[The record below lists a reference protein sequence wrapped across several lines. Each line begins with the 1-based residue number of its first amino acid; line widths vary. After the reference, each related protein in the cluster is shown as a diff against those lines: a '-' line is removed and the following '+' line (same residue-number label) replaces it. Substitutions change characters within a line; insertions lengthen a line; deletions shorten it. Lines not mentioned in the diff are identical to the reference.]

1 MRIVYVAPYQGP
13 TVMARRPIIRNNSL
27 AAKVKIELVA
37 ELLKKSGHDVEVIS
51 QGEVIENSLKFYQGF
66 REAAPFDPDIPVE
79 YSSTVTARF
88 INGVWSSIATLQ
100 RVRSRHQARPFDA
113 MLFYNFKLPQ
123 VVCANY
129 ALRRLRIPVVLEY
142 EDDAFV
148 DMNGKSE
155 RGFRSRCHL
164 YAAREMLKV
173 ISGCIGVSPH
183 LLAQA
188 PSSIPKLLLPGV
200 VSNEISEI
208 MKACELPRKNW
219 IVFSGTL
226 YKTKGLEQL
235 IKAWNRSSINDWE
248 LHIAGD
254 GEMNE
259 MLREIARGNPSIVFH
274 GLLDRKENARLLCS
288 ARIGVNPHDVSA
300 TPGNVFAFKIIEY
313 LAADLHVI
321 STPMGPLDSQL
332 EAGITYMPDNKA
344 KTIAATLKQV
354 IESRCYE
361 RTAAQ
366 AALQTYGPEAVSK
379 SLNMLVKQV
388 LTRSAKTSIQV
399 LSWILGVGV
408 ISDWAC

>member
-1 MRIVYVAPYQGP
+1 MRIAYVAPYQGP

-37 ELLKKSGHDVEVIS
+37 ELLKKGGHDVEVIS
-51 QGEVIENSLKFYQGF
+51 QGEVVENSLKFYRGF
-66 REAAPFDPDIPVE
+66 RETAPFDPDILVE

-88 INGVWSSIATLQ
+88 LNIVWSSIATLQ
-100 RVRSRHQARPFDA
+100 RLRSRHQARPFDA
-113 MLFYNFKLPQ
+113 MLFYNFKPPQ
-123 VVCANY
+123 MLCANY
-129 ALRRLRIPVVLEY
+129 AFRCLGIPVILEY

-148 DMNGKSE
+148 DVNGKSE

-164 YAAREMLKV
+164 YAARKTQEV

-188 PSSIPKLLLPGV
+188 PSSIPKLLLPGM
-200 VSNEISEI
+200 VSSEI
-208 MKACELPRKNW
+208 LEIMNEGELPRKNW
-219 IVFSGTL
+219 IVFAGTF

-235 IKAWNRSSINDWE
+235 IQAWNSSSISNWE

-259 MLREIARGNPSIVFH
+259 MLRELARGNSSIVFH
-274 GLLDRKENARLLCS
+274 GLLDRRENAHLLCS

-300 TPGNVFAFKIIEY
+300 TLGNVFAFKIIEY
-313 LAADLHVI
+313 LAAGLHVI

-344 KTIAATLKQV
+344 ETIAATLRHV
-354 IESRCYE
+354 MENRSYE

-366 AALQTYGPEAVSK
+366 AALQTYGPDAVSK
-379 SLNMLVKQV
+379 SLNTLVNQA
-388 LTRSAKTSIQV
+388 LTRSY
-399 LSWILGVGV
+399 
-408 ISDWAC
+408 

>member
-1 MRIVYVAPYQGP
+1 MRIAYVAPYQGP
-13 TVMARRPIIRNNSL
+13 TVVARRPITRNNSL

-37 ELLKKSGHDVEVIS
+37 ELLKKSGHNVEVIS
-51 QGEVIENSLKFYQGF
+51 QGEVVENSLKFYQGF

-88 INGVWSSIATLQ
+88 INIIWSSIATLQ
-100 RVRSRHQARPFDA
+100 RLRVRHRARPFDA

-123 VVCANY
+123 MFCANY
-129 ALRRLRIPVVLEY
+129 GLRRLGIPVILEY

-148 DMNGKSE
+148 DVNGKSE

-164 YAAREMLKV
+164 YAARKTQEV

-188 PSSIPKLLLPGV
+188 PSSIPKLLLPGM
-200 VSNEISEI
+200 VSSEI
-208 MKACELPRKNW
+208 LEIMNAGELPRKNW
-219 IVFSGTL
+219 IVFAGTF

-235 IKAWNRSSINDWE
+235 IQAWNSSSISNWE

-259 MLREIARGNPSIVFH
+259 MLRELARGNSSIVFH
-274 GLLDRKENARLLCS
+274 GLLDRRENAHLLCS

-300 TPGNVFAFKIIEY
+300 TLGNVFAFKIIEY
-313 LAADLHVI
+313 LAAGLHVI

-344 KTIAATLKQV
+344 ETIAATLRHV
-354 IESRCYE
+354 MENRSYE

-366 AALQTYGPEAVSK
+366 AALQTYGPDAVSK
-379 SLNMLVKQV
+379 SLNTLVNQA
-388 LTRSAKTSIQV
+388 LTRSY
-399 LSWILGVGV
+399 
-408 ISDWAC
+408 

>member
-1 MRIVYVAPYQGP
+1 MRIAYVAPYQGP
-13 TVMARRPIIRNNSL
+13 TVVARRPIIRNNSL

-37 ELLKKSGHDVEVIS
+37 ESLKKSGHDVEVIS

-66 REAAPFDPDIPVE
+66 REAVPFDPDIPVE
-79 YSSTVTARF
+79 YSSTLPARF
-88 INGVWSSIATLQ
+88 INGFWSSITTLQ
-100 RVRSRHQARPFDA
+100 RLRSRHRARPFDA

-129 ALRRLRIPVVLEY
+129 ALRRLGIPVILEY

-148 DMNGKSE
+148 DVNGKSE

-164 YAAREMLKV
+164 YAARKTLKV

-188 PSSIPKLLLPGV
+188 PSSIPKLLLPGM
-200 VSNEISEI
+200 VSSEILKI
-208 MKACELPRKNW
+208 MKAGELPRKNW

-235 IKAWNRSSINDWE
+235 IEAWNSNSINDWE

-259 MLREIARGNPSIVFH
+259 MLREMARGNSSIVFH
-274 GLLDRKENARLLCS
+274 GLLDRKECGRLLCS

-300 TPGNVFAFKIIEY
+300 TLGNVFAFKIIEY
-313 LAADLHVI
+313 LAAGLHVI

-344 KTIAATLKQV
+344 ETIAGTLKHV
-354 IESRCYE
+354 IESRSYE

-388 LTRSAKTSIQV
+388 LTRSY
-399 LSWILGVGV
+399 
-408 ISDWAC
+408 

>member
-1 MRIVYVAPYQGP
+1 MRIAYVAPYQGP

-51 QGEVIENSLKFYQGF
+51 QGEVVENSLRFYQGF
-66 REAAPFDPDIPVE
+66 RETAPFDPDIPVE
-79 YSSTVTARF
+79 YSSTLTARF
-88 INGVWSSIATLQ
+88 INVVWSSIATLQ
-100 RVRSRHQARPFDA
+100 RLRSRHRARPFDA

-123 VVCANY
+123 MVCANY
-129 ALRRLRIPVVLEY
+129 AFRRLQIPVVLEY

-148 DMNGKSE
+148 DVNGKSV

-164 YAAREMLKV
+164 YAARKTLKI

-188 PSSIPKLLLPGV
+188 PSSIPRLLLPGT
-200 VSNEISEI
+200 VSIEILEI
-208 MKACELPRKNW
+208 MKGDEVPRKNW
-219 IVFSGTL
+219 IVFSGTF

-235 IKAWNRSSINDWE
+235 IEAWNSSSINDWE

-259 MLREIARGNPSIVFH
+259 RLREMARGNSSIVFH

-288 ARIGVNPHDVSA
+288 ARIGVNPHNVSA
-300 TPGNVFAFKIIEY
+300 TLGNVFAFKIIEY
-313 LAADLHVI
+313 LAAGLHVI
-321 STPMGPLDSQL
+321 STPMGPLDSRL

-344 KTIAATLKQV
+344 GTIAGTLKHM
-354 IESRCYE
+354 IESCSYE
-361 RTAAQ
+361 RTAAK
-366 AALQTYGPEAVSK
+366 ATLQTYGPEAVST
-379 SLNMLVKQV
+379 SLSIFVKQV
-388 LTRSAKTSIQV
+388 LTRSS
-399 LSWILGVGV
+399 
-408 ISDWAC
+408 

>member
-1 MRIVYVAPYQGP
+1 MRIAYVAPYQGP
-13 TVMARRPIIRNNSL
+13 TVVARRPITRNNSL

-37 ELLKKSGHDVEVIS
+37 ELLKKSGHNVEVIS
-51 QGEVIENSLKFYQGF
+51 QGEVVENSLKFYQGF

-88 INGVWSSIATLQ
+88 INIVWSSIATLQ
-100 RVRSRHQARPFDA
+100 RLRARHQARPFDA

-129 ALRRLRIPVVLEY
+129 ALRRLGIPIILEY

-148 DMNGKSE
+148 DVNGKSE
-155 RGFRSRCHL
+155 RGLSSRCHL
-164 YAAREMLKV
+164 YAARKTLKA

-188 PSSIPKLLLPGV
+188 PSSIPKLLLPGM
-200 VSNEISEI
+200 VSSEI
-208 MKACELPRKNW
+208 LEIMNAGELPRKNW

-226 YKTKGLEQL
+226 CKTKGLEQL
-235 IKAWNRSSINDWE
+235 IQAWNSSSINDWE

-259 MLREIARGNPSIVFH
+259 MLREMARGNFSIVFH
-274 GLLDRKENARLLCS
+274 GLLDRRENARLLCS

-300 TPGNVFAFKIIEY
+300 TLGNVFAFKIIEY
-313 LAADLHVI
+313 LAAGLHVT
-321 STPMGPLDSQL
+321 STPMGPLDPQL

-344 KTIAATLKQV
+344 ETIAATLKQV
-354 IESRCYE
+354 IENRSYE

-366 AALQTYGPEAVSK
+366 AALQTYGPDAVST
-379 SLNMLVKQV
+379 SLNTLVKQA
-388 LTRSAKTSIQV
+388 LTRS
-399 LSWILGVGV
+399 
-408 ISDWAC
+408 